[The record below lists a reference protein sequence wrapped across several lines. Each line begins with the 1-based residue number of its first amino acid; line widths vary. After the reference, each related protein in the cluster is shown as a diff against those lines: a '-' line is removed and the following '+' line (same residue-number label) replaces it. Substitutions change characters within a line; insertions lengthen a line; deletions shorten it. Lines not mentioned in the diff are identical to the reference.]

1 MSAFRTTGVR
11 RDAPGTIDPWHL
23 ARTHAHDL
31 ADAARGVLD
40 EVGAA
45 RLCGLVVAPGAEL
58 GVPLRALL
66 WQCRG
71 QHDERA
77 TCVGVVEF
85 SALARALRSE
95 ARAAAL
101 LAHARAALPGTL
113 PVLVAS
119 TCGLRLA
126 SIATGRVAHAN
137 G

>member
-1 MSAFRTTGVR
+1 MSAFRTTRLR
-11 RDAPGTIDPWHL
+11 RAAPGAVDPWHL
-23 ARTHAHDL
+23 ARTHSHDL

-40 EVGAA
+40 EVGPA
-45 RLCGLVVAPGAEL
+45 RLCGLVVAPGAEF

-66 WQCRG
+66 WQCHG

-85 SALARALRSE
+85 TALATALRGE
-95 ARAAAL
+95 PRATAM

-126 SIATGRVAHAN
+126 SIATGRVTHAD